1 MRLQESLLDFFHL
14 FYPHLCVACH
24 QRLYRQEEIV
34 CTTCEHEL
42 YTTGFEKDL
51 QTNVVYNQFIG
62 RVPVQEAYALY
73 HFHKGAV
80 LQELLHA
87 LKYKQRKDV
96 GIYLGHR
103 IADHLQQTRL
113 AQELH
118 AIVPLPLHP
127 RKQLKRGYNQATL
140 IAQGIADKLHIPLA
154 EHIVVRRIENPSQ
167 TKQNRYTRWDNV
179 ENIFET
185 LHKPSSLPTKILLID
200 DVITTG
206 ATMEACATALH
217 TAGYQVSIAS
227 VATVL

>member
-1 MRLQESLLDFFHL
+1 MRLPESLQDFFHL

-24 QRLYRQEEIV
+24 QRLYRQEVIV

-42 YTTGFEKDL
+42 YTTGFETQL
-51 QTNVVYNQFIG
+51 QHNVVYHQFIG

-73 HFHKGAV
+73 HFHKGTV

-96 GIYLGHR
+96 GTYLGHQ
-103 IADHLQQTRL
+103 IAQHLQGTTL
-113 AQELH
+113 AHSTQ

-127 RKQLKRGYNQATL
+127 RKQLQRGYNQATL
-140 IAQGIADKLHIPLA
+140 IAQGIADQLQIPVA
-154 EHIVVRRIENPSQ
+154 DHIVQRRIANISQ

-179 ENIFET
+179 ENIFEVIQN
-185 LHKPSSLPTKILLID
+185 PSPQRTKILLID

-217 TAGYQVSIAS
+217 SAGYQVSMSS